1 MYEKQPAEEG
11 LTYRKCLT
19 DGSYYYFII
28 EVHAHSQLHLV
39 VVKSELSNK
48 CSNT

>member
-1 MYEKQPAEEG
+1 MKSMQQENPMYK
-11 LTYRKCLT
+11 KCLT

-28 EVHAHSQLHLV
+28 EVHVHSQLHLV
-39 VVKSELSNK
+39 VVKSEFSNK